1 MKVVCEIPGLLGKRL
16 GGKADMDLQRIK
28 CDEIEIQPIMSN
40 KSVDFNRKWGESN
53 MRRSERFI
61 NGL

>member
-1 MKVVCEIPGLLGKRL
+1 MKVVGEIPRLLRKRL

-28 CDEIEIQPIMSN
+28 CEEIEIQPIMSN